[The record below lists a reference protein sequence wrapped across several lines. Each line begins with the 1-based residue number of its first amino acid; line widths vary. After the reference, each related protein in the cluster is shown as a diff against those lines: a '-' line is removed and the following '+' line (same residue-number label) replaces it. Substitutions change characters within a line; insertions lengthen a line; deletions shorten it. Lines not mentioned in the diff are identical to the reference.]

1 MNRPMIAGNWKMN
14 MLQKEAKAFFH
25 DLGEL
30 TKAVNLGGIDPV
42 ICPPNLWLGLL
53 GETAASAKVELGA
66 QNCHWEAKG
75 AYTGEVSP
83 AMLKDLGL
91 KYSIIGHSERR
102 QYFGE
107 TDETVNKRMLAA
119 LGAGITPIV
128 CIGEYLEDR
137 QKGRTRDVIQSQIQ
151 SLLSTQKLSPEV
163 VIAYEPVWAIG
174 TGLAATPAQAEEVHS
189 HIRSMLLESLGA
201 PAAKVRILYG
211 GSMNPANVSELLAMP
226 NIDGGLIGGASLKV
240 ADYFSLLQA
249 GVARAA
255 RG

>member
-1 MNRPMIAGNWKMN
+1 MIAGNWKMN
-14 MLQKEAKAFFH
+14 MLQSEARAFFH
-25 DLGEL
+25 ELGAQTKSLDLE
-30 TKAVNLGGIDPV
+30 VIDAV
-42 ICPPNLWLGLL
+42 ICPPSLWLAPLM
-53 GETAASAKVELGA
+53 ESASGAKVQLGA
-66 QNCHWEAKG
+66 QNCHWELKG

-119 LGAGITPIV
+119 LQAGLTPIV
-128 CIGEYLEDR
+128 CMGEYLEDR
-137 QKGRTRDVIQSQIQ
+137 RGGRTRAVIQSQME
-151 SLLSTQKLSPEV
+151 SLLSTQKLGPEV
-163 VIAYEPVWAIG
+163 VLAYEPVWAIG
-174 TGLAATPAQAEEVHS
+174 TGLAATPFQAEEVHF
-189 HIRSMLLESLGA
+189 HIRSMLEASLGA
-201 PAAKVRILYG
+201 SASKVRILYG
-211 GSMNPANVSELLAMP
+211 GSMNPGNVSELLSMP
-226 NIDGGLIGGASLKV
+226 NIDGGLIGGASLKP